1 MAEGKIKV
9 GIIILNYNGYTD
21 TIECL
26 ESLKN
31 ADFLDR
37 KVSVF
42 VIDNGSTNESVNE
55 ISQWMKKNVSEY
67 LILSEEKK
75 VSSPFILYAGTE
87 NLGFSG
93 GNNIGIRLAQ
103 VSGMDYVLLL
113 NNDTVVEPGF
123 LEPLLKI
130 ADDDSSVGIV
140 GAKIVDYYHRNHYIL
155 GGYVDLKKCSGY
167 HFYDTEQANHTDIT
181 FTSGCIWLIPIQVF
195 KKCGLMDPNYFLYVE
210 DVDFCYEVIMHGYHI
225 TCTKDSVIYHKEGK
239 STEIKPTMTYYN
251 TRNRLY
257 FAHKMK
263 EPFRRKIL
271 FYLYFGFTRI
281 IKALLKPSIIP
292 YVKKGIVDY
301 RRKYYGKYE

>member
-1 MAEGKIKV
+1 MEKRLKV

-37 KVSVF
+37 KVFVF

-55 ISQWMKKNVSEY
+55 ISQWMKKNLSEY
-67 LILSEEKK
+67 LILGEEKK

-103 VSGMDYVLLL
+103 ISGMDYVLLL

-130 ADDDSSVGIV
+130 AKDDSSIC
-140 GAKIVDYYHRNHYIL
+140 
-155 GGYVDLKKCSGY
+155 KC
-167 HFYDTEQANHTDIT
+167 Q
-181 FTSGCIWLIPIQVF
+181 
-195 KKCGLMDPNYFLYVE
+195 
-210 DVDFCYEVIMHGYHI
+210 
-225 TCTKDSVIYHKEGK
+225 
-239 STEIKPTMTYYN
+239 
-251 TRNRLY
+251 
-257 FAHKMK
+257 
-263 EPFRRKIL
+263 
-271 FYLYFGFTRI
+271 
-281 IKALLKPSIIP
+281 
-292 YVKKGIVDY
+292 
-301 RRKYYGKYE
+301 

>member
-1 MAEGKIKV
+1 MAKEKIKV

-31 ADFLDR
+31 ANFLDNE
-37 KVSVF
+37 VSIF

-55 ISQWMKKNVSEY
+55 ISQWMQKNLSKY

-75 VSSPFILYAGTE
+75 VSSPFILYIGTK

-103 VSGMDYVLLL
+103 ISGMDYVLLL
-113 NNDTVVEPGF
+113 NNDTIVESGF
-123 LEPLLKI
+123 LGPLLKI
-130 ADDDSSVGIV
+130 AEDDSSVGII
-140 GAKIVDYYHRNHYIL
+140 GSKIVDYYHRNHYIL
-155 GGYVDLKKCSGY
+155 GGYLDLKKCSGY
-167 HFYDTEQANHTDIT
+167 HFYDTEQANHTNIT

-195 KKCGLMDPNYFLYVE
+195 ERCGLMDPNYFLYVE
-210 DVDFCYEVIMHGYHI
+210 DVDFCYKVIMHGYRI
-225 TCTKDSVIYHKEGK
+225 TCTKDSVIYHKEGQ

-263 EPFRRKIL
+263 EPFRWKIF
-271 FYLYFGFTRI
+271 FYLYFGFTRV